1 MSINLTLTQVNE
13 VITKTEGYWIYND
26 KGERHL
32 DLTSGGYA
40 FPLGYG
46 NKEISNAVYESLTSV
61 TRCHSRMG
69 YSMPLVE
76 EMGNFLCESGGW
88 ESHCWTIT
96 GTSAVECAVYMAD
109 SYWDRVG
116 DGRRGILSFG
126 LGWNGSSNL
135 TKKMSGMY
143 PTEGTRIH
151 IVDTPIWRL
160 PEEQEEEEKITLF
173 EVAKKV
179 EEEKDIGSIIINP
192 APWFYGV
199 HIWSFDFWRSL
210 RKICDDNGLLLILDD
225 VASCWGKAKAFHS
238 HDTILPPDV
247 RSDISCVGKA
257 ITAGYAPLAAAV
269 ANKKVT
275 DIVRDGFGYGHTFQ
289 PLMSGLAAMKATT
302 DIIKR
307 DNLLE
312 YGQVI
317 EDRLKDLFQ
326 EFVDEDDAISYRA
339 HGLLGILDLKDKET
353 EINHADRYYGE
364 SHKKRKHPNIRV
376 CAPLIADDEY
386 FYELKKLMKEM
397 II

>member
-1 MSINLTLTQVNE
+1 MAINLTLKQVDN
-13 VITKTEGYWIYND
+13 VITKTEGYWVYND
-26 KGERHL
+26 KGERFL

-46 NKEISNAVYESLTSV
+46 NKEIASAVYDSLITV
-61 TRCHSRMG
+61 GRCHNRMG
-69 YSMPLVE
+69 YTMPLVE
-76 EMGNFLCESGGW
+76 EMGDFLCESGGW

-96 GTSAVECAVYMAD
+96 GTSAVECAVNMAD
-109 SYWDRVG
+109 MYWDRTG

-126 LGWNGSSNL
+126 LGWNGASNL

-143 PTEGTRIH
+143 PVEGTRVH
-151 IVDTPIWRL
+151 IVDTPIW
-160 PEEQEEEEKITLF
+160 EFAEDQSEEERITLA
-173 EVAKKV
+173 EVEKKV
-179 EEEKDIGSIIINP
+179 EQNKDIGSIIINP

-199 HIWSFDFWRSL
+199 HIWSFDFWRKL
-210 RKICDDNGLLLILDD
+210 RKICDEYGLLLILDD

-247 RSDISCVGKA
+247 RSDISCLGKA

-275 DIVRDGFGYGHTFQ
+275 EVIRDGFSYGHTFQ
-289 PLMSGLAAMKATT
+289 PLVSGVAAMKATT
-302 DIIKR
+302 QIIQR

-317 EDRLKDLFQ
+317 EDRLNLLFQ
-326 EFVDEDDAISYRA
+326 EFVEEGDVSHYNA
-339 HGLLGILDLKDKET
+339 HGLLGIMYLKDKNA
-353 EINHADRYYGE
+353 EINLADRYYGE
-364 SHKKRKHPNIRV
+364 SYTRKNTPNIRV

-386 FYELKKLMKEM
+386 FHELKKLMKEM